1 MNRQSDQHDALAAV
15 VLTVGRDAAR
25 RVCGL
30 AASGIELSLLHP
42 DGPAPAPERALDAE
56 ARSEGS
62 CGMRRFAA
70 LTVAVLAGLAGL
82 TLLHP
87 AQARAAGGC
96 SVASAPT
103 IASGATQTS
112 NPSACP
118 DGRQYWAMNLKIG
131 DTLNVDV
138 LPSGGRLM
146 DFDVYG
152 PNVGTIGHALCG
164 VNANSAPFRV
174 SCLIPAAGRYVLVAQ
189 GTNGSFTPSDKG
201 VPAQTGRVAGSC
213 DPASAPPA
221 PSDVTEYANGELCQ
235 PSSRR
240 EYWSIDA
247 RAGDTLKTN
256 VLPFGGFL
264 LDFDVYGPNARTLG
278 KPLCGTN
285 ANSFPFEVDC
295 PIRRSGRY
303 LLVTNANSGSF
314 TPRLIHPTRTS
325 VTAPAFVKG
334 GGAVPI
340 RVAIRS
346 NTASPL
352 GTCIVQE
359 RSGSRWAA
367 VARVRPKSGV
377 CHARVPANR
386 PGTIQLRVRFKGA
399 KGWAS
404 STSKPIRVV
413 VR

>member
-1 MNRQSDQHDALAAV
+1 MNRDPNRHEALAAA
-15 VLTVGRDAAR
+15 VLSTD
-25 RVCGL
+25 
-30 AASGIELSLLHP
+30 
-42 DGPAPAPERALDAE
+42 
-56 ARSEGS
+56 ARSERS
-62 CGMRRFAA
+62 CRMRWLAA
-70 LTVAVLAGLAGL
+70 LTVAVLAGLAEL
-82 TLLHP
+82 MLLHP
-87 AQARAAGGC
+87 ASARAAGGC

-112 NPSACP
+112 NPNACP

-146 DFDVYG
+146 DFDIYG

-164 VNANSAPFRV
+164 VNANSSPFTV
-174 SCLIPAAGRYVLVAQ
+174 SCLIPAAGRYVLVTR
-189 GTNGSFTPSDKG
+189 GTSGSFTPSEKS
-201 VPAQTGRVAGSC
+201 VPMQAGRVAGSC

-256 VLPFGGFL
+256 VLPFGGFI

-285 ANSFPFEVDC
+285 ADSLPFEVHC
-295 PIRRSGRY
+295 PIRRTGRY
-303 LLVTNANSGSF
+303 LLVTDANAGSF
-314 TPRLIHPTRTS
+314 TPLLIHPTQTS
-325 VTAPAFVKG
+325 VTAPEFVKG
-334 GGAVPI
+334 GGAIPI

-352 GTCIVQE
+352 GTCVVQE
-359 RSGSRWAA
+359 RSGSRWAT
-367 VARVRPKSGV
+367 VARVRPRSGV
-377 CHARVPANR
+377 CRARVPANR
-386 PGTIQLRVRFKGA
+386 RGTVRLRVHFKGA

-404 STSKPIRVV
+404 STSRPISVV